1 MVFLP
6 WLQQTQH
13 WEQKSRSPGSLL
25 LGTNPSRQ
33 DAFSSL
39 VIISSPI
46 LPPGVTLK
54 TVYSAPVLMSVPQK
68 KRCWINTEVLS
79 GSSAYTDQ
87 ALRQLNM
94 CPYSMSTHRDLMSR
108 KPGFSR
114 RKNQSWLVLY
124 TRLMMKDGALLF
136 DLKVLFLQKME
147 IKW

>member
-94 CPYSMSTHRDLMSR
+94 CPYNMSTHRDLTCPGNQGFQGGRIKVGWFYTQDWWWRMGPFSLIWRSYSYR
-108 KPGFSR
+108 KW
-114 RKNQSWLVLY
+114 K
-124 TRLMMKDGALLF
+124 
-136 DLKVLFLQKME
+136 
-147 IKW
+147 